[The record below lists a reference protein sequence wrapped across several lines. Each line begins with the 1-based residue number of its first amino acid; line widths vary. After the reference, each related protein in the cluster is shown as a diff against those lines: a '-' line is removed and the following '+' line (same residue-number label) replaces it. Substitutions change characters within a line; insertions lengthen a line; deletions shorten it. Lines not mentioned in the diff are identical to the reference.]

1 MTIRANRASTRA
13 YGRIHV
19 SLGVVTS
26 RASGDDSSGEV
37 TPKLPRSSVVVG
49 DPKEPA
55 SWRRGPKAGAS
66 YRTFGTVSP
75 TRGRWK
81 AFYVGPDRHRHT
93 AGLTFSNQVRAQGW
107 LANELGLI
115 ERGEWTPLAERRR
128 QVEAAALIR
137 GSQKAVFSSGSGG
150 FSQPSGCCVRPS
162 RRSASS
168 SISDLIRAIPRTC
181 GRPHVRHGQRIHRGA
196 TLRVGRLPSRAAAS
210 RGLPLRTGARPGCG
224 AGARRFARI
233 STAPAVASNGQS
245 SGRSPTER
253 TWGRPARR

>member
-1 MTIRANRASTRA
+1 VTIRANRASTRA

-19 SLGVVTS
+19 SLSVVTN

-66 YRTFGTVSP
+66 YRSFGTVSP

-115 ERGEWTPLAERRR
+115 ERGGWWTPPTERRR

-137 GSQKAVFSSGSGG
+137 GS
-150 FSQPSGCCVRPS
+150 
-162 RRSASS
+162 
-168 SISDLIRAIPRTC
+168 
-181 GRPHVRHGQRIHRGA
+181 
-196 TLRVGRLPSRAAAS
+196 
-210 RGLPLRTGARPGCG
+210 
-224 AGARRFARI
+224 
-233 STAPAVASNGQS
+233 
-245 SGRSPTER
+245 
-253 TWGRPARR
+253 